1 MFTPYSTGQTR
12 KRLMVYRRVNDNLRG
27 VVPPMSKKP
36 SSQRPQVS
44 GRWLWMLIA
53 CLALV
58 VSLLAGTPAR
68 ASEADLAIPELSAG
82 HFENLGNISAWSL
95 LFWGAWVICGTLGI
109 SLYLRTQIHRLPA
122 HQSMLTVAETIY
134 TTCKTYLLQQGKFLL
149 MLFVLIAIA
158 ITYYLIGSGGADEY
172 EFNDRTMQEL
182 RLYPEGSSKYTKL
195 SDNALNSLEPLAQA
209 NGGKGT
215 KIDGRD
221 KFIAAMRDKV
231 APDEWKQYEGTITAI
246 AAPSPIPGGP
256 VGKVLIVL
264 LFSLVGMAGSYAVAW
279 YGIRVNTYANCR
291 TAFASLRGRPWDVV
305 NIPLRAGMSVGLFL
319 ISLELVMMVII
330 LLFVPRQIVGV
341 CFLGFAIGESLGA
354 SALRIAG
361 GIFTKIAD
369 IGSDLMKIVFKV
381 KEDDPRNPG
390 VIADCTGD
398 NAGDSVGPTADG
410 FETYGVTGV
419 ALIAFITLAVNNIDI
434 QAKLIV
440 WIFAMRFLM
449 DFMSGVSY
457 FVNQAISE
465 KQYGHLTEFD
475 FEAPLTRLIWIAA
488 ILCIT
493 TSFFMSWLL
502 IRGLAVPVA
511 DPVVAKYLSDNLWW
525 QLATIIGCGTL
536 AAVLIPEFTK
546 IFTSSHSKHVH
557 EIVTASREGGSS
569 LTILSGIVAGNFS
582 AFWKGILIAALM
594 AGAYYVSLQGLDHV
608 MTVNMGEAGLKGVGS
623 IFAFGLVAFG
633 FLCMGPVNIAVD
645 SYGPVTDNAQSVFEL
660 AQTEQIPGIKDEIQR
675 DFGFAPNFERGKHY
689 LEANDSAGNTFKA
702 TAKPVLIGTAVVGA
716 TTMIFSIILLL
727 AHAGMLHLDLTEAP
741 VLLGFICGG
750 ATVFWFSGASMQAVT
765 TGAYRAVE
773 FIKKNM
779 NLDKKEA
786 DINDAVTVVRICTEY
801 AQRGMWNIFIALMT
815 ITLAYAFFDPNFFVA
830 YLISIAIFGLFQAIY
845 MANAGG
851 AWDNAKKLVEVDL
864 KEKNTPVHAATV
876 VGDTVGD
883 PFKDTT
889 SVALNPIIKFSTLF
903 GLLAV
908 EIAVHAGQAGSGAF
922 IHVAGLVLFAIAL
935 VFVWRSFY
943 AMRIPKEKAMLPD
956 SEAASMTTAGDQH
969 TPAAHH

>member
-1 MFTPYSTGQTR
+1 MV
-12 KRLMVYRRVNDNLRG
+12 KRFLSLF
-27 VVPPMSKKP
+27 
-36 SSQRPQVS
+36 
-44 GRWLWMLIA
+44 
-53 CLALV
+53 
-58 VSLLAGTPAR
+58 LLAVVVLLFTGTSVYAG
-68 ASEADLAIPELSAG
+68 EAELAIPDLK
-82 HFENLGNISAWSL
+82 LGTFPSLGGISAWTL
-95 LFWGAWVICGTLGI
+95 LFCGALVIVGTVGI
-109 SLYLRTQIHRLPA
+109 SLYLRTQIHALPA
-122 HQSMLTVAETIY
+122 HRSMLNVAETIY
-134 TTCKTYLLQQGKFLL
+134 QTCKTYLIQQGRFLL
-149 MLFVLIAIA
+149 MLFVLIALA
-158 ITYYLIGSGGADEY
+158 MAYYLLGFSHS
-172 EFNDRTMQEL
+172 
-182 RLYPEGSSKYTKL
+182 EGSS
-195 SDNALNSLEPLAQA
+195 
-209 NGGKGT
+209 
-215 KIDGRD
+215 
-221 KFIAAMRDKV
+221 
-231 APDEWKQYEGTITAI
+231 EGHMSRLVTLIL
-246 AAPSPIPGGP
+246 
-256 VGKVLIVL
+256 VLF
-264 LFSLVGMAGSYAVAW
+264 FSVVGMGGSYAVAW

-291 TAFASLRGRPWDVV
+291 TAFAALRGKPWDVV

-330 LLFVPRQIVGV
+330 LLFVPREIVGY

-419 ALIAFITLAVNNIDI
+419 ALISFITLAVTETNICRLFGTTPNTANPTTNYLDL

-457 FVNQAISE
+457 FINQAISE
-465 KQYGHLTEFD
+465 KQYEGKTEFN
-475 FEAPLTRLIWIAA
+475 FEEPLTRLIWIAS
-488 ILCIT
+488 ILCIS

-502 IRGLAVPVA
+502 LHDLEVKAAGHVLQLP
-511 DPVVAKYLSDNLWW
+511 SLWW
-525 QLATIIGCGTL
+525 QLATIISCGTL

-546 IFTSSHSKHVH
+546 VFTSSHSKHVH
-557 EIVTASREGGSS
+557 EIVTASREGGPS

-582 AFWKGILIAALM
+582 AFWKGMLICFLM
-594 AGAYYVSLQGLDHV
+594 YIAFLVSRFELQHV
-608 MTVNMGEAGLKGVGS
+608 MGVDGS

-660 AQTEQIPGIKDEIQR
+660 AQTESIPGIKEEIQK
-675 DFGFAPNFERGKHY
+675 DFGFVPDFERGKHY
-689 LEANDSAGNTFKA
+689 LESNDSAGNTFKA

-727 AHAGMLHLDLTEAP
+727 RNAGLLQLSLTDAP

-750 ATVFWFSGASMQAVT
+750 AVVFWFSGASMQAVT
-765 TGAYRAVE
+765 TGAYRAVA

-786 DINDAVTVVRICTEY
+786 DIEDSKTVVRICTQY
-801 AQRGMWNIFIALMT
+801 AQTGMWNIFIALMT
-815 ITLAYAFFDPNFFVA
+815 ITLAFAFFDPNFFVA
-830 YLISIAIFGLFQAIY
+830 YLISIAVFGLFQAIY

-851 AWDNAKKLVEVDL
+851 AWDNAKKLVEVDF

-908 EIAVHAGQAGSGAF
+908 EIAVNINASQPAPITQYIGM
-922 IHVAGLVLFAIAL
+922 GLLAVGLI
-935 VFVWRSFY
+935 FVWRSFY
-943 AMRIPKEKAMLPD
+943 AMRIRTEKA
-956 SEAASMTTAGDQH
+956 
-969 TPAAHH
+969 